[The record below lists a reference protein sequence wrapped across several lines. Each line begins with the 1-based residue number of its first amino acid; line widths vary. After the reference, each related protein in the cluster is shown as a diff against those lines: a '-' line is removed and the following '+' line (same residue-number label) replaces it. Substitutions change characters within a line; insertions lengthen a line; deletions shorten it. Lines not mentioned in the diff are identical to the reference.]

1 MSETWGHAAAR
12 QQRMMT
18 PLAIAIVI
26 LLLAGLPLAL
36 WLDLRNLSE
45 QTLRRQAED
54 IGHVLDDVRNFY
66 ANEVVGRILG
76 TNAPATASH
85 NYRSQAGAIPIPAT
99 FSIELGRII
108 GTRDNALAYRF
119 VSDFPFNGR
128 EPHRLDR
135 FERDAI
141 ETLRREPTAAPI
153 SETFGSVFDRTVRV
167 ATPVIM
173 GQACVNC
180 HATHPDSPKR
190 DWKVGDVRGLQVIT
204 AGQSINAGIF
214 AFKYLLIYFAMA
226 VVLGGLFI
234 WMQKRQASLVAKLN
248 AELTAANDFLAG
260 ISMKISKYLS
270 PQIYKSIFSGQRDV
284 TIATER
290 KKLSIFFS
298 DIKDFTAT
306 TERMQPE
313 DLTAL
318 LNEYLTEMSTIAL
331 AHGGT
336 VDKFIGDAILVFFG
350 DPETKGVEEDARS
363 CLRMAVEMQKR
374 LVELNSQWRARGI
387 ELPFR
392 ARMGINT
399 GYCNVGNFGSSDRM
413 DYTIIGAE
421 ANLAARLQS
430 IGEPGKIVL
439 SYETYALVANMV
451 HARAMDP
458 ISMKGISR
466 EVVPYV
472 VDEVVSGAPK
482 QPKVISERA
491 KGLNLFLDLDGL
503 DRSAVQ
509 NIRKVLQDA
518 LNALGDSREATSPR

>member
-76 TNAPATASH
+76 ANAPATASH

-270 PQIYKSIFSGQRDV
+270 P
-284 TIATER
+284 
-290 KKLSIFFS
+290 
-298 DIKDFTAT
+298 
-306 TERMQPE
+306 
-313 DLTAL
+313 
-318 LNEYLTEMSTIAL
+318 
-331 AHGGT
+331 
-336 VDKFIGDAILVFFG
+336 
-350 DPETKGVEEDARS
+350 
-363 CLRMAVEMQKR
+363 
-374 LVELNSQWRARGI
+374 
-387 ELPFR
+387 
-392 ARMGINT
+392 
-399 GYCNVGNFGSSDRM
+399 
-413 DYTIIGAE
+413 
-421 ANLAARLQS
+421 
-430 IGEPGKIVL
+430 
-439 SYETYALVANMV
+439 
-451 HARAMDP
+451 
-458 ISMKGISR
+458 
-466 EVVPYV
+466 
-472 VDEVVSGAPK
+472 
-482 QPKVISERA
+482 
-491 KGLNLFLDLDGL
+491 
-503 DRSAVQ
+503 
-509 NIRKVLQDA
+509 
-518 LNALGDSREATSPR
+518 